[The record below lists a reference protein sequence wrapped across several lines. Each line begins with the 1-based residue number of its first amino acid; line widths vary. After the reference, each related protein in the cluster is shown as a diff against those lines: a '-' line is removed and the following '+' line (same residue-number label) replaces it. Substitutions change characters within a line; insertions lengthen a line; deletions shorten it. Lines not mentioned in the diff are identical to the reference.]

1 MEPRRLNVPRIAL
14 RLAELNLTVESFTA
28 DAGLDRR
35 TVQRLLSGKTQN
47 PQYSTVKAMADF
59 LALQPR
65 DILLIAGAD
74 TATDASTPR
83 AMPDVEMHLPVT
95 GAYLVGRAQ
104 EMERLDHAW
113 SGGQANI
120 LSIVGWGGLGK
131 STLVNHWVGR
141 LAQDGWRGADR
152 VFGWT
157 FSRQGMQDPVASA
170 DSFIEASLRYCGDP
184 EPSLG
189 TPWDKGQRL
198 ARFVGAKRTLLILD
212 GLEPLQYPPGPEAGK
227 VKDPALATF
236 LQNLALHNAGLCII
250 TTRIAVADIA
260 ALQFTMQTCSLL
272 TLCQRQPGPSSYAS

>member
-1 MEPRRLNVPRIAL
+1 VPRIAL

-74 TATDASTPR
+74 TATDSSTPR
-83 AMPDVEMHLPVT
+83 ARPDVEMHLPVT
-95 GAYLVGRAQ
+95 GAYLVDRAQ
-104 EMERLDHAW
+104 EMERLDRVW
-113 SGGQANI
+113 SGGQTNI
-120 LSIVGWGGLGK
+120 LSIVAWGGVGK

-141 LAQDGWRGADR
+141 LAQDGWRGAER

-157 FSRQGMQDPVASA
+157 FSSQGTQDPAASA
-170 DSFIEASLRYCGDP
+170 DSFIEAALRYCGDP

-189 TPWDKGQRL
+189 TPRDKGQRL
-198 ARFVGAKRTLLILD
+198 ARFVGAKRTLLVLD
-212 GLEPLQYPPGPEAGK
+212 GLEPLQSPP
-227 VKDPALATF
+227 VL
-236 LQNLALHNAGLCII
+236 
-250 TTRIAVADIA
+250 
-260 ALQFTMQTCSLL
+260 
-272 TLCQRQPGPSSYAS
+272 RQGR